1 MPIQDGRYI
10 SPTWLNNGPPAIDQ
24 TELQA
29 MTDTLEQLDSGTGG
43 SGGKRY
49 ATFVIGTA
57 TNGWTTN
64 DCDYLCDGISDD
76 VEFNAAIAD
85 VPSSGGEIVVLSGTY
100 ILSEPLEILNGV
112 SMIGSGQVQI
122 KRQTT
127 SGATSL
133 NYMVCVQN
141 GALSNLHFDGNSSIF
156 QGSPQNIYE
165 VVAGPS
171 CIIKNCTFSN
181 FVYGAVYS
189 EGSNIYPP
197 SSIRENYFDGV
208 PSSSEIGIYIG
219 DTSSLVIYQN
229 AFFGAETSIQSGPVS
244 GIYQNTK
251 CLFIKDNYSGT
262 PPTGSIIL
270 DGVSQSIVSG
280 NSCSSIQILN
290 TTAKALAGQSNIIS
304 QNIVYAGTSTSTIT
318 LGSNTSY
325 NFVAGNNLSWSGS
338 MGSIEDNGT
347 NNIVNT
353 TGQITLSSSGWS
365 GNTQTVSAMGVT
377 QTNTVTT
384 GPAPSSMNAAMQAGV
399 YCSAQGQGT
408 LTFTCS
414 SVPSSSLTYNYVT
427 QGVN

>member
-57 TNGWTTN
+57 TNGWTTA

-85 VPSSGGEIVVLSGTY
+85 IPSSGGEIVVLSGTY
-100 ILSEPLEILNGV
+100 VLSEPLEILNKI
-112 SMIGSGQVQI
+112 SMVGSGQVQI

-127 SGATSL
+127 NGASAI
-133 NYMVCVQN
+133 NYMVYIKS
-141 GALSNLHFDGNSSIF
+141 GTLSNLAFDGNKSIF
-156 QGSPQNIYE
+156 QGSPQNVYE

-171 CIIKNCTFSN
+171 CVIQNCSFSN

-189 EGSNIYPP
+189 EGTNVYSP
-197 SSIRENYFDGV
+197 STIKENFFNGLFSDTGV
-208 PSSSEIGIYIG
+208 GVYIG
-219 DTSSLVIYQN
+219 DTDAASIYQN
-229 AFFGAETSIQSGPVS
+229 TFWVLSTNIQSGPVS
-244 GIYQNTK
+244 SSQNVK

-262 PPTGSIIL
+262 PPTGDIIL
-270 DGVSQSIVSG
+270 DGISQSIVSG
-280 NSCSSIQILN
+280 NSCNSIQILN
-290 TTAKALAGQSNIIS
+290 TSAKTGAGQSNIIS

-325 NFVAGNNLSWSGS
+325 NFVTGNNLSWDGS

-347 NNIVNT
+347 NNSVNT

-377 QTNTVTT
+377 QTNTVIT
-384 GPAPSSMNAAMQAGV
+384 GPVPASASVAMQSGV

-414 SVPSSSLTYNYVT
+414 SAPSANLTYTYTT

>member
-1 MPIQDGRYI
+1 MPIQNGRYI

-24 TELQA
+24 AELQA

-57 TNGWTTN
+57 TNGWTTA

-76 VEFNAAIAD
+76 VEFNAAISD
-85 VPSSGGEIVVLSGTY
+85 IPSSGGEIVVLSGTY

-156 QGSPQNIYE
+156 QGSPQNVYE

-325 NFVAGNNLSWSGS
+325 NFVTGNNLSWSGS

-347 NNIVNT
+347 NNSVNT

-365 GNTQTVSAMGVT
+365 GNTQTVSATGVT
-377 QTNTVTT
+377 QTNTVIT
-384 GPAPSSMNAAMQAGV
+384 GPVPASASVAMQSGV
-399 YCSAQGQGT
+399 YCSAQGQGA

-414 SVPSSSLTYNYVT
+414 SAPSANLTYTYTT

>member
-49 ATFVIGTA
+49 ARFVIGTA
-57 TNGWTTN
+57 TNGWTTA

-85 VPSSGGEIVVLSGTY
+85 IPSSGGEIVVLSGTY
-100 ILSEPLEILNGV
+100 VLSEPLEILNKI
-112 SMIGSGQVQI
+112 SMVGSGQVQI

-171 CIIKNCTFSN
+171 CIIKNCAFSN

-197 SSIRENYFDGV
+197 SSISENFFNRT
-208 PSSSEIGIYIG
+208 SSSGIGIYIG
-219 DTSSLVIYQN
+219 DTSFLVIYQN
-229 AFFGAETSIQSGPVS
+229 AFFGVETSIQSGPVS
-244 GIYQNTK
+244 GTYQNIK

-262 PPTGSIIL
+262 PPTGDIIL
-270 DGVSQSIVSG
+270 DGISQSIVSG
-280 NSCSSIQILN
+280 NSCNSIQILN
-290 TTAKALAGQSNIIS
+290 TSAKTGAGQSNIIS
-304 QNIVYAGTSTSTIT
+304 QNILNGEASGSAII

-325 NFVAGNNLSWSGS
+325 NFVTGNNLSWNGS
-338 MGSIEDNGT
+338 IGSIEDNGT
-347 NNIVNT
+347 NNSVNT

>member
-57 TNGWTTN
+57 TNGWTTA

-76 VEFNAAIAD
+76 VEFNAAISD
-85 VPSSGGEIVVLSGTY
+85 IPSSGGEIVVLSGTY

-122 KRQTT
+122 KRQTPN
-127 SGATSL
+127 GASSI
-133 NYMVCVQN
+133 NYMVYIKS
-141 GALSNLHFDGNSSIF
+141 GTLSNLAFDGNKSIF
-156 QGSPQNIYE
+156 QGSPQNVYE

-171 CIIKNCTFSN
+171 CVIRNCSFSN

-189 EGSNIYPP
+189 EGTNVYPP
-197 SSIRENYFDGV
+197 STIKGNFFDGI
-208 PSSSEIGIYIG
+208 SSNTGVGVYIG
-219 DTSSLVIYQN
+219 DTDATSIYQN
-229 AFFGAETSIQSGPVS
+229 TFWGMSTNIQSGPVS
-244 GIYQNTK
+244 SSQNVK

-262 PPTGSIIL
+262 PPTGDIIL
-270 DGVSQSIVSG
+270 DGISQSIVSG
-280 NSCSSIQILN
+280 NSCNSIQILN
-290 TTAKALAGQSNIIS
+290 TSAKTGAGQSNIIS
-304 QNIVYAGTSTSTIT
+304 QNILNGEASGSAII

-325 NFVAGNNLSWSGS
+325 NFVTGNNLSWNGS
-338 MGSIEDNGT
+338 IGSIEDNGT
-347 NNIVNT
+347 NNSVNT

>member
-1 MPIQDGRYI
+1 MPIQNGRYI

-24 TELQA
+24 AELQA

-57 TNGWTTN
+57 TSGWTTA

-76 VEFNAAIAD
+76 VEFNAAISD
-85 VPSSGGEIVVLSGTY
+85 IPSSGGEIVVLSGTY

-122 KRQTT
+122 KRQTP
-127 SGATSL
+127 
-133 NYMVCVQN
+133 N
-141 GALSNLHFDGNSSIF
+141 GASPINHMVYIKSGTLSNLAFDGNKSIF
-156 QGSPQNIYE
+156 QGSPQNVYE

-171 CIIKNCTFSN
+171 CVIQNCSFSN

-189 EGSNIYPP
+189 EGTNVYPP
-197 SSIRENYFDGV
+197 STIKENFFSGLFSDTDVGV
-208 PSSSEIGIYIG
+208 YIG
-219 DTSSLVIYQN
+219 NTDATSIYQN
-229 AFFGAETSIQSGPVS
+229 TFWCMSTNIQSGPVS
-244 GIYQNTK
+244 SSQNVK

-262 PPTGSIIL
+262 PPTGDIIL
-270 DGVSQSIVSG
+270 DGISQSIISG
-280 NSCSSIQILN
+280 NSCNSIQILN
-290 TTAKALAGQSNIIS
+290 TSAKTGAGQSNIIS
-304 QNIVYAGTSTSTIT
+304 QNILNGEASGSAIT

-325 NFVAGNNLSWSGS
+325 NLVEGNNLNSNGS
-338 MGSIEDNGT
+338 VGNIEDNGT
-347 NNIVNT
+347 NNSVNT